1 MECRDPRA
9 FAMLCAAMFFIYSDQ
24 NLMAP
29 NLTAIG
35 HFFGYSDDERDAKLG
50 GQISVAFFLLGLPAA
65 LIIGVLCDVV
75 ERKRVLVWTLII
87 GQGPCLLTVFVTEFW
102 QLFILRTLTGVAV
115 GGALPLVYSISGDL
129 FPPSSRSYASAV
141 VGICSSLGG
150 MAGQGVA
157 GFLGPRYGWRLP
169 FAVVAAPG
177 LLVARAC
184 TRSPRNPREAARTA
198 RGRGFGRRR
207 FGRRRDGVGFGR
219 RGRGVRGGR
228 GSSSAKRPAAAAAAA
243 AASAGL
249 VASFAALLGSF
260 FAKTRRIMSRPTN
273 VLGFLQGIP
282 GCVPWSI
289 IGVFMN
295 DYLAV
300 DKGLGV
306 ELATSLMM
314 AFGLGAMFGTISG
327 GVLGQWLYNA
337 RRWFMTAFMGV
348 AAVAG
353 IFPWLYLVDADDYG
367 SGDGGVVGFK
377 FFVAAVAGCLAS
389 MTGVNVRAMTVNVNA
404 PRDRGTA
411 FAWFNLTDDLGKGL
425 GPVLSAW
432 LIGKMGRERA
442 FRVGFWFWLPCG
454 ALCAACGLTMRAD
467 EEAAAKLAEA
477 DERASPE
484 GEDRPLLGGGDK
496 NV

>member
-1 MECRDPRA
+1 M
-9 FAMLCAAMFFIYSDQ
+9 
-24 NLMAP
+24 
-29 NLTAIG
+29 
-35 HFFGYSDDERDAKLG
+35 
-50 GQISVAFFLLGLPAA
+50 
-65 LIIGVLCDVV
+65 
-75 ERKRVLVWTLII
+75 
-87 GQGPCLLTVFVTEFW
+87 
-102 QLFILRTLTGVAV
+102 
-115 GGALPLVYSISGDL
+115 
-129 FPPSSRSYASAV
+129 
-141 VGICSSLGG
+141 
-150 MAGQGVA
+150 
-157 GFLGPRYGWRLP
+157 
-169 FAVVAAPG
+169 
-177 LLVARAC
+177 
-184 TRSPRNPREAARTA
+184 
-198 RGRGFGRRR
+198 
-207 FGRRRDGVGFGR
+207 
-219 RGRGVRGGR
+219 
-228 GSSSAKRPAAAAAAA
+228 
-243 AASAGL
+243 
-249 VASFAALLGSF
+249 
-260 FAKTRRIMSRPTN
+260 
-273 VLGFLQGIP
+273 
-282 GCVPWSI
+282 PWSI
-289 IGVFMN
+289 IGVFMP

-300 DKGLGV
+300 DKGWGV
-306 ELATSLMM
+306 ELAPSLMM